1 MDLNFTKSE
10 LDERKESFKSRIN
23 IKKRKKKWTEVKKKD
38 EQRKIFTVSD
48 ELLQKVE
55 KEVKKAKLL
64 TVFSLGS
71 RLNLT
76 LSVAKNILRY
86 FVERG
91 DLFVIH
97 RSNQTVIYGQPIVE
111 TKEEITNNNET
122 ISENISL
129 QEKAE

>member
-1 MDLNFTKSE
+1 MAKKIQETKEKKALKAASTSK
-10 LDERKESFKSRIN
+10 KE
-23 IKKRKKKWTEVKKKD
+23 KKKWTEVKKKD